1 MRTLPPPVT
10 ILVGKPRRRRK
21 CRWKPQVCRR
31 AFSWVF
37 ILAPFPLSPAFSHCP
52 GFGIRS
58 SPFLSASSR
67 IHYWVSCIT
76 ENPEGPPR
84 CFTICQQGSL
94 SVQILG
100 NLEILTECSHLQTIS
115 RCKCQ
120 LIHFFFFF
128 ENQIPDSFKE
138 MVWKFVNVILTSFFA
153 LHAPKEQLTTYLLI
167 YFSIWNVLV
176 QWTRRRQW

>member
-128 ENQIPDSFKE
+128 LKIRSQTVLKKWSEN
-138 MVWKFVNVILTSFFA
+138 
-153 LHAPKEQLTTYLLI
+153 LLML
-167 YFSIWNVLV
+167 YSPAFLLFMLQKSN
-176 QWTRRRQW
+176 